1 MSIDDDFGFT
11 DEIKPAEKQPQAVP
25 VPADDTDY
33 ESLSYGKF
41 YYKKVQ
47 RLRRRARERR
57 IDVPKLSYGLTK
69 PEKPRVAFWVAA
81 AVSLLLFIGILV
93 LTGIFYN
100 ELIKSVSDL
109 DGLGDLFKVLFDPTT
124 LGASFGTSALPG
136 LMLFLVYLLI
146 IALFILPLS
155 AIFYFYRFVRD
166 SFYMAKC
173 SKEEFAKGQ
182 LVSGRIF
189 WLIVVLIAL
198 TTIFIVAMM
207 YIPAANAR
215 LYLGLIYGALV
226 LALGGLLALMIVEK
240 VKAGKWFEG
249 LDEAKKQNYLAHEN
263 GLRSVKRRLHR
274 ERDNWR
280 RF

>member
-11 DEIKPAEKQPQAVP
+11 DEVKTTAEQPQAAP
-25 VPADDTDY
+25 APADDTDY

-47 RLRRRARERR
+47 RLRRRARERG
-57 IDVPKLSYGLTK
+57 IDVPKLNYGLTK
-69 PEKPRVAFWVAA
+69 PEKPRVAFWVVA
-81 AVSLLLFIGILV
+81 AVSLALFIGVLV

-100 ELIKSVSDL
+100 ELIKSVSTL
-109 DGLGDLFKVLFDPTT
+109 NGLGDLFKVLFDPKT

-136 LMLFLVYLLI
+136 FLLFLVYLLI
-146 IALFILPLS
+146 IALFILPLI

-173 SKEEFAKGQ
+173 SKEEFAKGHM
-182 LVSGRIF
+182 VSGRIF
-189 WLIVVLIAL
+189 WLIVVLITL
-198 TTIFIVAMM
+198 TAIFIVGLT
-207 YIPAANAR
+207 YIKAANAK
-215 LYLGLIYGALV
+215 LFLGLIYGALL

-240 VKAGKWFEG
+240 VKAGKWFAG
-249 LDEAKKQNYLAHEN
+249 LDEAKKQNYLAHEA
-263 GLRSVKRRLHR
+263 GLRNVKRRLKR
-274 ERDNWR
+274 ERDNWN

>member
-11 DEIKPAEKQPQAVP
+11 DEIKPAEKQPQAAP

-47 RLRRRARERR
+47 RLRRRARERG

-69 PEKPRVAFWVAA
+69 PEKPRVAFWVTA

-198 TTIFIVAMM
+198 TTIIIVAMM

-249 LDEAKKQNYLAHEN
+249 LDEAKKQNYLAHEK

>member
-198 TTIFIVAMM
+198 TTIIIVAMM